1 VTTRRRRGAVLTRVW
16 VPLEWEGVALT
27 TTTTTVD
34 DDDDDAR
41 RA

>member
-1 VTTRRRRGAVLTRVW
+1 MGAVLTRVW

-27 TTTTTVD
+27 TTTTTTVDD